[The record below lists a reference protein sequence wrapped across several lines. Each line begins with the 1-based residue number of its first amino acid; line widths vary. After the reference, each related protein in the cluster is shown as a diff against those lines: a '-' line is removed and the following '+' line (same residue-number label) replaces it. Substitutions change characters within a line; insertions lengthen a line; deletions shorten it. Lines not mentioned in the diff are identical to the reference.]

1 MVIIEDRSTVLH
13 TKARHLVNDVLARFG
28 GDHASSLMSCAVY
41 DTAWLAMIRK
51 PHPNNTSQSS
61 WLFPESFTYI
71 LDAQLLDGGWESY
84 GSHSDGILNT
94 AASILAMQ
102 LHHDEP
108 AQLHGITAIELSERL
123 DRACKVLQRLLSSWD
138 VKSCVHV
145 GFEILVPKLL
155 RMLEKNGRKF
165 EFNGFRSLM
174 ALNKQ
179 KLSRFRPEMVYGELR
194 TTPLYSL
201 EAFDGIESEKVKHHK
216 SLGALMASTSSTA
229 SYLMG
234 LKTWDDEAEAY
245 LKRVV
250 SIGPGRGSGGVPGA
264 FPTTYFEMTWVV
276 TTLLE
281 AFFTPEQL
289 GRENL
294 AQIAQVLSKALEE
307 EGGILGFSPKV
318 GADADDTAK
327 TILTLSML
335 GQPVD
340 ASALLQRF
348 ETEDRF
354 LTYQFERTPSFSANC
369 NVLSALLHLQS
380 LDQYTTSIGKAAR
393 FICNWWHDSD
403 RPIPDKWNTTFGYN
417 AMLMVQ
423 GLVQLLDRWNQGNL
437 QLLDDDLIFELI
449 PLAIFQALLRCLA
462 KQKPD
467 GMWGN
472 SAEETA
478 YSVIILATAGKLP
491 SAEPLLTK
499 IDESIK
505 SAQKALLHS
514 GLHRQA
520 SYIWVGKTSYK
531 SEILSETYILA
542 ALNSSTP
549 NPMTGDGIASL
560 STITA
565 KKIALWVKFYS
576 GLPGIAETPRWML
589 LASVIEGSLQS
600 RRLLRKCKEAFP
612 EYSTDVPERT
622 QQYLEY
628 IPVVWTICSNKNG
641 IFCSSKILFD
651 MMIMSFL
658 TYKVD
663 EFMETVATIGSSGL
677 QDLKQT
683 ISKAISCIELTEATQ
698 NNSLSPTDNV
708 HNTLVHFVT
717 YVMGLPTVINA
728 TGYDK
733 GQLQQKLHIFLD
745 SHVDQLIQDEL
756 FFSENG
762 GGIGRNNR
770 SIANLHH
777 WVHGAASSSTSCA
790 HVFNL
795 LLCSYSGDGDVFET
809 AEQEY
814 LAESL
819 SNHLAAMCR
828 IDNDLGS
835 MARDKED
842 GTLNAAEFPK
852 VTTGLGA
859 KTQLLNLACW
869 ERKQVAAA
877 LGALLEVLVSARQQR
892 VGELLRMFSDV
903 CDVYGQI
910 YHRHDLCSI
919 NPSSQ

>member
-1 MVIIEDRSTVLH
+1 
-13 TKARHLVNDVLARFG
+13 
-28 GDHASSLMSCAVY
+28 MSCAVY

-51 PHPNNTSQSS
+51 PLANDTSQSI

-71 LDAQLLDGGWESY
+71 LDSQLLDGAWESY

-108 AQLHGITAIELSERL
+108 AQLYGVTALELSERI
-123 DRACKVLQRLLSSWD
+123 DRGCKALQRLLSSWD
-138 VKSCVHV
+138 VQACVHV

-155 RMLEKNGRKF
+155 RLLEEKGRKF
-165 EFNGFRSLM
+165 KFDGRCSLM
-174 ALNKQ
+174 ALNKE
-179 KLSRFRPEMVYGELR
+179 KLARFRPDMVYGKLL

-201 EAFDGIESEKVKHHK
+201 EAFDGIDSEKVKHHK

-264 FPTTYFEMTWVV
+264 FPTTYFEMTWVL

-281 AFFTPEQL
+281 ASFTPEQL
-289 GRENL
+289 GKENL
-294 AQIAQVLSKALEE
+294 EQITQVLNKALEE
-307 EGGILGFSPKV
+307 EGGILGFSPRV
-318 GADADDTAK
+318 GVDADDTAK
-327 TILTLSML
+327 TMLTLRML
-335 GQPVD
+335 GHHVD
-340 ASALLQRF
+340 PSALLQRF

-369 NVLSALLHLQS
+369 NVLSALLHMQS
-380 LDQYTTSIGKAAR
+380 PEQYATSIGKAAR
-393 FICNWWHDSD
+393 FICNWWYTADGQ
-403 RPIPDKWNTTFGYN
+403 IPDKWNTTMGYN

-423 GLVQLLDRWNQGNL
+423 SLVRLLEQWNEGKL
-437 QLLDDDLIFELI
+437 QLLDDELIFELI

-478 YSVIILATAGKLP
+478 YSVIILATAAKLP

-499 IDESIK
+499 INGSIES
-505 SAQKALLHS
+505 AHKALLLS
-514 GLHRQA
+514 GVDSQA

-531 SEILSETYILA
+531 SEILSKTYILA
-542 ALNSSTP
+542 ALNSSASA
-549 NPMTGDGIASL
+549 PMTGDRIASL
-560 STITA
+560 STTSASKTA
-565 KKIALWVKFYS
+565 SWVKFYS
-576 GLPGIAETPRWML
+576 GLPGIAQTPDWML
-589 LASVIEGSLQS
+589 LASIIEGSLQS

-628 IPVVWTICSNKNG
+628 IPAVWIICSNKDS

-651 MMIMSFL
+651 MMILSFL
-658 TYKVD
+658 TYKID
-663 EFMETVATIGSSGL
+663 EYMETIATVGNGGL
-677 QDLKQT
+677 ENLKQT
-683 ISKAISCIELTEATQ
+683 ISKAFSCTQ
-698 NNSLSPTDNV
+698 IPEPTQIYTSSPTDSV
-708 HNTLVHFVT
+708 ENTLAHFVS
-717 YVMGLPTVINA
+717 YVMRLPTVINA
-728 TGYDK
+728 TEYDK
-733 GQLQQKLHIFLD
+733 DRLRQKLRIYLD
-745 SHVDQLIQDEL
+745 SHVDQIIQDQL
-756 FFSENG
+756 FSSENG
-762 GGIGRNNR
+762 AGTTPRNN
-770 SIANLHH
+770 SMANLHH
-777 WVHGAASSSTSCA
+777 WVHGAASSSTSCQHA
-790 HVFNL
+790 FNL
-795 LLCSYSGDGDVFET
+795 LLCSHSGDGDVFDT

-819 SNHLAAMCR
+819 SNHLGAMCR

-835 MARDKED
+835 MARDKAD
-842 GTLNAAEFPK
+842 GILNAADFPK
-852 VTTGLGA
+852 MNARLGA
-859 KTQLLNLACW
+859 KTQLLNLARW
-869 ERKQVAAA
+869 ERKQVSTA
-877 LGALLEVLVSARQQR
+877 LEGLSKVMVSAKQQR
-892 VGELLRMFSDV
+892 VGELLRMFTDV

-910 YHRHDLCSI
+910 YHRRDLSVVDA
-919 NPSSQ
+919 P